1 MKHRMFM
8 VVVALAATLALA
20 APVGAASSHSQ
31 GATNASTKAWHN
43 WASFDGGMAPGLVP
57 ANDPAADENNGDE
70 VEVDED
76 GGDEGTEAGDDQGD
90 DEQADEDGGDQG
102 TGAEDD
108 QGDNEQADDNGGDSG
123 SGDSTDDTTD
133 DTGAGRPQNHGWFV
147 SQCAHDTTFV
157 GKAHGQHMKECA
169 HGQNGKPAKG
179 GDSGDSG
186 DSGSGDTGSG
196 DTRDGGAEG

>member
-31 GATNASTKAWHN
+31 GATNASTKAWRN

-70 VEVDED
+70 TEVDED

-90 DEQADEDGGDQG
+90 DEQADEDGGDEGTGAEDDQG
-102 TGAEDD
+102 DNEHADDNGGDSGSGAEDD

-123 SGDSTDDTTD
+123 SGDSTDDTMD
-133 DTGAGRPQNHGWFV
+133 DTGAGRPQNHGW
-147 SQCAHDTTFV
+147 SSRNARTTRRSLV
-157 GKAHGQHMKECA
+157 
-169 HGQNGKPAKG
+169 KPM
-179 GDSGDSG
+179 
-186 DSGSGDTGSG
+186 GST
-196 DTRDGGAEG
+196 